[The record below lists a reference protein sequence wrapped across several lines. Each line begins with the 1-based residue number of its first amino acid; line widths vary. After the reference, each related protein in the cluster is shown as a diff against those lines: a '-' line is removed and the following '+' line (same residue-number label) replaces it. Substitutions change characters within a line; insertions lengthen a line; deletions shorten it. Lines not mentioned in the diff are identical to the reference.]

1 MEAGRWRVLGLMSGS
16 SLDGLDLCLANFH
29 FDGQRWH
36 FTIENSH
43 TQPYPDALVDR
54 LRVAHLAPVA
64 EVQALDATLGR
75 LFAQAV
81 GDFLGDKTKPQLIS
95 SHGHTIVHAP
105 ADGYTLQIGGAA
117 YLAAQM
123 RLPVVYDF
131 RTADVALGGQGAPLV
146 PYGDDLLFA
155 DYSACLNLGGIAN
168 VSLRQGDKRLAWD
181 MAFCNMVL
189 NHFSQK
195 LGRAY
200 DEDGLLAKSGRFLP
214 DLEASL
220 VAWPYYR
227 RPAPKSLGR
236 EDFERELLPLLEKEN
251 WAPVDVLHTYTL
263 HLGRYLGSVVSTT
276 CTSGK
281 VLVTGGGAFNSFLM
295 AEMQRTSS
303 LKIDIPTA
311 EVVAQK
317 EALIFGFLGLLRYL
331 HQPNVFSSVTGS
343 SADHSAGVLLDLFP

>member
-1 MEAGRWRVLGLMSGS
+1 MQAGHWRVLGLMSGS

-29 FDGQRWH
+29 FEGQRWH
-36 FTIENSH
+36 FTIESSH
-43 TQPYPDALVDR
+43 TQPYPDELVDR

-81 GDFLGDKTKPQLIS
+81 ADFLADKPKPQLIS
-95 SHGHTIVHAP
+95 THGHTIVHSP

-123 RLPVVYDF
+123 RMPVVYDF

-155 DYSACLNLGGIAN
+155 EYAACLNLGGIAN
-168 VSLRQGDKRLAWD
+168 VSLRLGGQRLAWD

-189 NHFSQK
+189 NHFSLR
-195 LGRAY
+195 LGY
-200 DEDGLLAKSGRFLP
+200 PFDPDGALAASGNYLP
-214 DLEASL
+214 ELDSALQNWSF
-220 VAWPYYR
+220 YTR
-227 RPAPKSLGR
+227 KAPKSLGR
-236 EDFERELLPLLEKEN
+236 EDFERDLLPLLESKP
-251 WAPVDVLHTYTL
+251 WAAEDVLHTYTV
-263 HLGRYLGSVVSTT
+263 HLGRYLGSDLSATAK
-276 CTSGK
+276 SGK
-281 VLVTGGGAFNSFLM
+281 VLVSGGGAFNAYLM
-295 AEMQRTSS
+295 RQMQQASTLELVVPS
-303 LKIDIPTA
+303 A

-317 EALIFGFLGLLRYL
+317 EALIFAFLGLLRYL
-331 HQPNVFSSVTGS
+331 HLPNVYSSVTGS